1 MKYDQILRITEKKIL
16 KMSEYFKLFPFKPA
30 SPDIGGVEARVL
42 VFTMRRHFF
51 RLSFTSHGAQFCV
64 KEGISMFAGSM
75 QMSMVDANV
84 DVWLCRIF

>member
-1 MKYDQILRITEKKIL
+1 MKCDQILRITEKKIL

-42 VFTMRRHFF
+42 VFTMSRHFF

>member
-1 MKYDQILRITEKKIL
+1 
-16 KMSEYFKLFPFKPA
+16 MSEYFKLFPFKPA

-51 RLSFTSHGAQFCV
+51 RLSFTSQGAQFC
-64 KEGISMFAGSM
+64 ISMFAGGM

>member
-1 MKYDQILRITEKKIL
+1 
-16 KMSEYFKLFPFKPA
+16 MSEYFKLFPFKPA

-51 RLSFTSHGAQFCV
+51 RLSFTSHGAQFGV
-64 KEGISMFAGSM
+64 KISMFAGGM
-75 QMSMVDANV
+75 QMSMIDANV

>member
-1 MKYDQILRITEKKIL
+1 
-16 KMSEYFKLFPFKPA
+16 MSEYFKLFPFKPA

-42 VFTMRRHFF
+42 VFTMSRHFF

-64 KEGISMFAGSM
+64 KISMFAGSM
-75 QMSMVDANV
+75 QMVDANV